1 MKNFSSKLK
10 HLTFKFIYKLKSK
23 LYLLSFNFLY
33 IYIYCQGK
41 SIGLVGGDN
50 AVSSTRKL
58 MATMLSPNLAQKVN
72 WTGKNEKLPF
82 SEMNGIRQIVYG

>member
-1 MKNFSSKLK
+1 MMYFFQLWPGEACSDLNCSTLV
-10 HLTFKFIYKLKSK
+10 LE
-23 LYLLSFNFLY
+23 NG
-33 IYIYCQGK
+33 GK